1 MMAKVFIKGL
11 PSTMMDDFQLNVI
24 NLLQHAAENYGER
37 EIKSRKLDG
46 TLEVFNYKTIYER
59 VKRLANALE
68 SLGVK
73 PTDRVGVLGF
83 NTHRYFEA
91 YFGISGI
98 GAVMVEM
105 NFRLSPEELSYIAK
119 HSKVKVIFTD
129 EQLIPIVEKVN
140 DKVNSDKVVIMT
152 DKERTPSTKIS
163 KVYHYEDLL
172 KSSSPN
178 YDFPIIDE
186 KSACFACYTS
196 GTTGMPKGV
205 YYSHRAIVLHSMAV
219 IQAVPVNTND
229 ALLQLVPMFHA
240 NGWGWPFTATMVGA
254 KQVFPG
260 QYSLD
265 NLKPI
270 IDLLINENI
279 TISNGVPTLWIAIHN
294 YLSSLKDKPKF
305 NNLKV
310 LIGGSEPPLALI
322 RGLRE
327 FGIEVIHGYG
337 STETTPLSHINI
349 IKYYLGLSQEEYEE
363 LKSKQGIPV
372 FPIQRK
378 IVTPDGRDIPW
389 DNKTIGELLERGPWV
404 VKEYYN
410 DPRTFESFI
419 GEGYEIWW
427 KSGNAVTVDQY
438 GYIKIADRLKDLI
451 KSGGEW
457 ISSVDM
463 ENFLMAHPKVLEATV
478 VGVPHPKWQERPL
491 AFVVVKPEY
500 KGNVTKEELLEHL
513 LKRLAKWQLPEIIFT
528 DSIPKTSTGKFDK
541 KLLREHY
548 KEYFIKR
555 EIIE

>member
-1 MMAKVFIKGL
+1 MMAKVFINGL

-46 TLEVFNYKTIYER
+46 KLEVFNYKTIYER

-140 DKVNSDKVVIMT
+140 DKVNFDKVVIMT

-279 TISNGVPTLWIAIHN
+279 TISN
-294 YLSSLKDKPKF
+294 
-305 NNLKV
+305 
-310 LIGGSEPPLALI
+310 
-322 RGLRE
+322 
-327 FGIEVIHGYG
+327 
-337 STETTPLSHINI
+337 
-349 IKYYLGLSQEEYEE
+349 
-363 LKSKQGIPV
+363 
-372 FPIQRK
+372 
-378 IVTPDGRDIPW
+378 
-389 DNKTIGELLERGPWV
+389 
-404 VKEYYN
+404 
-410 DPRTFESFI
+410 
-419 GEGYEIWW
+419 
-427 KSGNAVTVDQY
+427 
-438 GYIKIADRLKDLI
+438 
-451 KSGGEW
+451 
-457 ISSVDM
+457 
-463 ENFLMAHPKVLEATV
+463 
-478 VGVPHPKWQERPL
+478 
-491 AFVVVKPEY
+491 
-500 KGNVTKEELLEHL
+500 
-513 LKRLAKWQLPEIIFT
+513 
-528 DSIPKTSTGKFDK
+528 
-541 KLLREHY
+541 
-548 KEYFIKR
+548 
-555 EIIE
+555 